1 MKKGSI
7 TIYLIIIL
15 MSIIILINVITESAR
30 INAIHAECKDF
41 TYLAADSVLAGYGR
55 QIYED
60 YGILLVWNNKSIEKQ
75 VKKYIQANINLAD
88 LNKAGNNCMNTRISS
103 IKMNNI
109 KYVVNE
115 GGKNFVNQISAYM
128 KYAAPMEAVDQL
140 TDLFSSNN
148 KGDSKQET
156 GQVTSDV
163 QVNEEKASE
172 IESIVTETDEEISK
186 LKDEDIMTIFS
197 SVKKRKKFAIS
208 IENIM
213 ENINEYRKQKSEFFE
228 NAKGLNNE
236 SDYVDANFRI
246 LEQIKDK
253 IEKKE
258 LSGSNNSKQDWDS
271 VGKEVE
277 ELVKALSVRV
287 HSKKDEENKSLY
299 ESAKDMLEKGILS
312 LVVEE
317 TNNIST
323 ATISDSNLPSDK
335 DNEGT
340 LPNDIKTKAM
350 LALYADM
357 KMSNYMNTKK
367 DNYLNYEL
375 EYLIC
380 GNKSDRTNL
389 KETVERMVVLRNVST
404 LTCLVAD
411 KEKMA
416 MLSSVSSSATVAIG
430 VPFLEPVVKAVL
442 IEAWAL
448 AEAVNDVKT
457 LMKGNKIQIVKTSKS
472 WKTDLKSLL
481 NGDTSGSS
489 GKSAISYTQ
498 LAMIM
503 LMTNN
508 SKSTTFRMMDL
519 IHVNVKKKYN
529 GNFDINKCFT
539 GMDMQVNYE
548 TAPLFVA
555 MPWSAGS
562 ISDIGGAYKFTVKC
576 KKDY

>member
-186 LKDEDIMTIFS
+186 LKDEDIKTIFS

-277 ELVKALSVRV
+277 ELVKALAVRV

-299 ESAKDMLEKGILS
+299 ESAKDMLEK
-312 LVVEE
+312 
-317 TNNIST
+317 
-323 ATISDSNLPSDK
+323 
-335 DNEGT
+335 
-340 LPNDIKTKAM
+340 
-350 LALYADM
+350 
-357 KMSNYMNTKK
+357 
-367 DNYLNYEL
+367 
-375 EYLIC
+375 
-380 GNKSDRTNL
+380 
-389 KETVERMVVLRNVST
+389 
-404 LTCLVAD
+404 
-411 KEKMA
+411 
-416 MLSSVSSSATVAIG
+416 
-430 VPFLEPVVKAVL
+430 
-442 IEAWAL
+442 
-448 AEAVNDVKT
+448 
-457 LMKGNKIQIVKTSKS
+457 
-472 WKTDLKSLL
+472 
-481 NGDTSGSS
+481 
-489 GKSAISYTQ
+489 
-498 LAMIM
+498 
-503 LMTNN
+503 
-508 SKSTTFRMMDL
+508 
-519 IHVNVKKKYN
+519 
-529 GNFDINKCFT
+529 
-539 GMDMQVNYE
+539 
-548 TAPLFVA
+548 
-555 MPWSAGS
+555 
-562 ISDIGGAYKFTVKC
+562 
-576 KKDY
+576 